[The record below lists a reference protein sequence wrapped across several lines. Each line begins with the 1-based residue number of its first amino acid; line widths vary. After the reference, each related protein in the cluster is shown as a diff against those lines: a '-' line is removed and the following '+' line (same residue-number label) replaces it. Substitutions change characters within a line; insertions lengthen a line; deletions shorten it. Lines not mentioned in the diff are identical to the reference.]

1 MDIARALAFCPRASP
16 AAGRCHGL
24 RHPGLINQR
33 RRQRFTARFPA
44 RILPFLLITRPARG
58 GSCISHFQE
67 GRLRKE
73 NALIKRRTKSAL
85 FTLRISYCSCCD
97 RRPLL
102 EKVFP
107 QR

>member
-1 MDIARALAFCPRASP
+1 MDIARALAPCPQASP

-24 RHPGLINQR
+24 INHGG
-33 RRQRFTARFPA
+33 RQRFTARFPA
-44 RILPFLLITRPARG
+44 RIWPFLLITRLARG

-85 FTLRISYCSCCD
+85 FTLRISHCSCCGH
-97 RRPLL
+97 RPLL